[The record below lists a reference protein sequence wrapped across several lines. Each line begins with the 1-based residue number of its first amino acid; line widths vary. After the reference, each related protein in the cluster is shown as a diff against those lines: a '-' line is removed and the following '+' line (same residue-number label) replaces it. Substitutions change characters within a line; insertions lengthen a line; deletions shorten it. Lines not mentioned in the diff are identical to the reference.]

1 MLVKCKTFLQFW
13 SVSSLLILRVRVFNN
28 TFPSVS
34 KNSRLLLSRGW
45 FVLCNWNCT
54 AQFIFTLRFLHWVIL
69 GHWPPF
75 LFQFYRLQLSFNSL
89 RSFCC
94 ATRPC
99 EWAPNHVRTCEAEQT
114 CVLFPAPFSPGRP
127 CTDLAWVTSSPGSP
141 RHTWRPHVSEFF
153 LKIFWQI

>member
-75 LFQFYRLQLSFNSL
+75 LFQFYRFNYLSIPCVHFAVPQGHVSELQTTCARVRQSKHVSSSLHLSPL
-89 RSFCC
+89 
-94 ATRPC
+94 A
-99 EWAPNHVRTCEAEQT
+99 V
-114 CVLFPAPFSPGRP
+114 PAL
-127 CTDLAWVTSSPGSP
+127 TSPGSP
-141 RHTWRPHVSEFF
+141 APQALLVTLDVPTFQSSS
-153 LKIFWQI
+153 